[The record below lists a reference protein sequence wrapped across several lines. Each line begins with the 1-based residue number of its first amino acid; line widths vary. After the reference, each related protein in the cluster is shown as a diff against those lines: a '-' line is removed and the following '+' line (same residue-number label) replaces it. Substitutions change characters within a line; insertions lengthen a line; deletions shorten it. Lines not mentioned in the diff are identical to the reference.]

1 MNADHETLALLSESI
16 ERYTTDNYD
25 FQRRHAVLKGAQSY
39 SEQAWKDY
47 AEFGWL
53 ALTLGEDL
61 GGLYADTTTLGPL
74 MEAVGYRMLMEPI
87 LSSAVIGTRLVSLL
101 GSAEQKDQI
110 LPTLIDGSV
119 KLAVLD
125 AGTPRLQ
132 WLTAS
137 ENRLTGTAP
146 MVLHGDVA
154 DKFIVPAEDARGEIG
169 VYVVEAQ
176 DCVRKC
182 YRLVD
187 GRGAAS
193 VNFEGAV
200 AQRLGTDN
208 SGATVEGVLA
218 DVADEAVVALCG
230 ETFGIVRALVNATAD
245 YLKVRKQFGK
255 ALGTNQALQH
265 RMADIYMIQQEVG
278 ALTKAAR
285 LSMNQPRA
293 DRARIISGAR
303 AYIGRTARVVGNEAI
318 QMHGGIGIT
327 EELDVSHYFRRLI
340 VNAALLGSLDH
351 HFENFVKLTL
361 ANSKGQH

>member
-1 MNADHETLALLSESI
+1 MSADHEMLALLSESI

-25 FQRRHAVLKGAQSY
+25 FRKRLAVLKGAQSY

-61 GGLYADTTTLGPL
+61 GGLDADTTTLGPL
-74 MEAVGYRMLMEPI
+74 MEVVGYRMLMEPI

-125 AGTPRLQ
+125 PGTPRLQ

-137 ENRLTGTAP
+137 ENRLTGMAP

-154 DKFIVPAEDARGEIG
+154 DKFVVPAGDAHGEVQ

-176 DCVRKC
+176 DCVRKN

-193 VNFEGAV
+193 VNFEGVV
-200 AQRLGTDN
+200 AQRLGADN
-208 SGATVEGVLA
+208 SGATVEAVLA

-255 ALGTNQALQH
+255 PLGTNQALQH
-265 RMADIYMIQQEVG
+265 RMADMYMIQQEVG
-278 ALTKAAR
+278 ALTKTVR

-293 DRARIISGAR
+293 DRAQTISGAR
-303 AYIGRTARVVGNEAI
+303 AYIGRTARIVGNEAI

-327 EELDVSHYFRRLI
+327 EELDVSHYFRRLM

-361 ANSKGQH
+361 ASSKGQH

>member
-1 MNADHETLALLSESI
+1 MLALLSESI

-25 FQRRHAVLKGAQSY
+25 FQKRHALLKGNQSY
-39 SEQAWKDY
+39 SEGAWKDY

-61 GGLYADTTTLGPL
+61 GGLDADATTLGPL
-74 MEAVGYRMLMEPI
+74 MEVVGYRLLMEPI

-101 GSAEQKDQI
+101 GGAEQRDRI

-125 AGTPRLQ
+125 LGTPRSQ
-132 WLTAS
+132 WLTAPD
-137 ENRLTGTAP
+137 NRLTGTAP

-154 DKFIVPAEDARGEIG
+154 DKFIVPAVNADGEVQ
-169 VYVVEAQ
+169 VYVVEAV
-176 DCVRKC
+176 DCVRKN

-193 VNFEGAV
+193 VDFQRVV

-208 SGATVEGVLA
+208 NGARVEAVLA

-230 ETFGIVRALVNATAD
+230 ETFGIVTALVNATGN

-255 ALGTNQALQH
+255 ALSTNQALQH
-265 RMADIYMIQQEVG
+265 RMADMYMIQQEVG
-278 ALTKAAR
+278 ALTNAAR
-285 LSMNQPRA
+285 LSMDQPRA
-293 DRARIISGAR
+293 DRTRIISGAR
-303 AYIGRTARVVGNEAI
+303 AYIGRAARIVGNEAV

-340 VNAALLGSLDH
+340 VNAALLGSLDR
-351 HFENFVKLTL
+351 HFENFVQLTL
-361 ANSKGQH
+361 ADSKGLN

>member
-1 MNADHETLALLSESI
+1 MSADQEMLALLSESI

-25 FQRRHAVLKGAQSY
+25 FQKRHAVLKGDQSY
-39 SEQAWKDY
+39 SERAWKDY

-53 ALTLGEDL
+53 ALTLGEDW
-61 GGLYADTTTLGPL
+61 GGLDADTTTLGAL
-74 MEAVGYRMLMEPI
+74 MEVVGYRMLMEPI

-110 LPTLIDGSV
+110 LSTLIDGSV

-125 AGTPRLQ
+125 LGTPRLQ

-146 MVLHGDVA
+146 MVLHGDIA
-154 DKFIVPAEDARGEIG
+154 DKFIVPAQDAEGEVQ
-169 VYVVEAQ
+169 VYVVEAR
-176 DCVRKC
+176 DCVRKN

-193 VNFEGAV
+193 VNFQGV
-200 AQRLGTDN
+200 IAQRLGTDN
-208 SGATVEGVLA
+208 NGARVEAVLA

-265 RMADIYMIQQEVG
+265 RMADMYMIQQEVG

-285 LSMNQPRA
+285 LSMNQPHA

-303 AYIGRTARVVGNEAI
+303 AYIGRTARIVGNEAV

-327 EELDVSHYFRRLI
+327 EELDVSHYFRRLM
-340 VNAALLGSLDH
+340 VNAVLLGSLDN
-351 HFENFVKLTL
+351 HFETFVKLTL
-361 ANSKGQH
+361 ANSKGLH

>member
-1 MNADHETLALLSESI
+1 MSADQEMLALLSGSI
-16 ERYTTDNYD
+16 ERYTTDHYD
-25 FQRRHAVLKGAQSY
+25 FQKRHAVLKGAQSY
-39 SEQAWKDY
+39 SEQAWRDY

-53 ALTLGEDL
+53 ALTLGEDF
-61 GGLYADTTTLGPL
+61 GGLDADTTTLGPL
-74 MEAVGYRMLMEPI
+74 MEVVGHRMLMEPI

-125 AGTPRLQ
+125 PGTPRFQ

-137 ENRLTGTAP
+137 KNRLTGTAP

-154 DKFIVPAEDARGEIG
+154 DKFVMPAKDADGELQ
-169 VYVVEAQ
+169 VYVVAAQ
-176 DCVRKC
+176 NCSRKR

-193 VNFEGAV
+193 VNFEGVV
-200 AQRLGTDN
+200 AQRLGTSN
-208 SGATVEGVLA
+208 SAETVEAVLA

-230 ETFGIVRALVNATAD
+230 ETFGIVRALVGATAD

-255 ALGTNQALQH
+255 ALGANQALQH
-265 RMADIYMIQQEVG
+265 RMADMYMIQQEVG

-285 LSMNQPRA
+285 LSMNQSHA

-303 AYIGRTARVVGNEAI
+303 SYIGRTARIVGNEAV

-340 VNAALLGSLDH
+340 VNAVLLGSLDH

-361 ANSKGQH
+361 ASSKSQH